1 MKKLLALLMA
11 LLMVLSLA
19 ACAAEEEEDTGSRRK
34 KKDTETTSD
43 TTEVT
48 EAEEEEEKEKED
60 KKDKKSPYTIF
71 EELDVEILDIDE
83 ATISISEFEPDR
95 YGDPTAIIEVENHT
109 NEEMHV
115 YPDAVAIN
123 GKIVSEYFSVT
134 VDAKDTA
141 TYEFTIYDAFE
152 DPDDLTRLTMSVN
165 VLDEDYSGESYL
177 IDIYPQ
183 GLDAYEENAPKRSG
197 DVLLD
202 KKDVYVAA
210 NKITYP
216 SNYNPEVHYVAFNDA
231 DEVYELSIDTLA
243 INEFGIEDYHSTTL
257 LPDTYAEH
265 YFELYSPEQLVQ
277 LGMKANELT
286 SITINT
292 TIWDEEYSTVAENE
306 TTIYPGGKNNAE
318 EFVYSPDKND
328 VVVVETDDFRLLQVS
343 TTTDSWNDVD
353 VLFVVENKS
362 GKTLTISGSEAKL
375 NGKDADL
382 YFYCNAVDGRN
393 TFEVLYVYAS
403 DLEEVNASKVSSLEM
418 LLEVY
423 DENYKDIYEGTV
435 KFNVTE

>member
-11 LLMVLSLA
+11 LLMVLSLV

-48 EAEEEEEKEKED
+48 EEAEEEDEKED
-60 KKDKKSPYTIF
+60 KKNTKSPYTVF
-71 EELDVEILDIDE
+71 EELDVEIIDTKD
-83 ATISISEFEPDR
+83 ATITISEFEPDR

-109 NEEMHV
+109 KEQMHV
-115 YPDAVAIN
+115 YPSAIAIN
-123 GKIVSEYFSVT
+123 GKIVSEYFTVT

-202 KKDVYVAA
+202 KKGVYVAA
-210 NKITYP
+210 NEITYP
-216 SNYNPEVHYVAFNDA
+216 SDYNPQIHYVAFNDS

-243 INEFGIEDYHSTTL
+243 INEFGIADYHSNTL

-265 YFELYSPEQLVQ
+265 YFELYSHVYLVE
-277 LGMKANELT
+277 LGMEANELT
-286 SITINT
+286 SITVNT
-292 TIWDEEYSTVAENE
+292 SLWDDDYRTVAENE
-306 TTIYPGGKNNAE
+306 TIIYPQGKGEATA
-318 EFVYSPDKND
+318 FVYSPDKND

-343 TTTDSWNDVD
+343 ATADSWGDVEI
-353 VLFVVENKS
+353 LFVVENKS

-382 YFYCNAVDGRN
+382 YFFCDAVDGRN
-393 TFEVLYVYAS
+393 TFEVLTVYTS
-403 DLEEVNASKVSSLEM
+403 ELEEMKISEISSMEL

-423 DENYKDIYEGTV
+423 DENYRDIFEDTV
-435 KFNVTE
+435 KFNVNE